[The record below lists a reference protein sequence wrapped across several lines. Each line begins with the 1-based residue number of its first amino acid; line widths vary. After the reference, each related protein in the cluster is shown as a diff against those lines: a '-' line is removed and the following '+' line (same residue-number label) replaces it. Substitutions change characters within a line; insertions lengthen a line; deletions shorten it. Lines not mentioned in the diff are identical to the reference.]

1 MRLLGVCDAYKTNT
15 HSKANTKTPTQ
26 RQTQDPLK
34 TWSLTL
40 PSATSAESVTLS
52 GTGPHGGSCARSK
65 KNTKP
70 NTHKYKN
77 IEIQSW
83 SLCNK
88 CRDCDPEWNWPTRWE
103 SGERERVRLGRSQ
116 RERERARGPARPQQ
130 ENRPTSGKYHLGREG
145 VVIERMK
152 SMAQKMATA
161 STTELLLDLCA
172 FSQET

>member
-1 MRLLGVCDAYKTNT
+1 MHTR
-15 HSKANTKTPTQ
+15 Q
-26 RQTQDPLK
+26 RHTERQIQRHNLCHTRPLK
-34 TWSLTL
+34 TWSLA

-88 CRDCDPEWNWPTRWE
+88 CRECDPEWNWPTRWE
-103 SGERERVRLGRSQ
+103 SGERECGWVGRSQ
-116 RERERARGPARPQQ
+116 RERESQRSRTASTREPAHFWKISSWKR
-130 ENRPTSGKYHLGREG
+130 T
-145 VVIERMK
+145 VVMKRIK

-161 STTELLLDLCA
+161 STTSA
-172 FSQET
+172 SA